1 MFNVISSIPRR
12 EIDGPSA
19 STAAIVIDWRR
30 PTAISHQRRRKKDT
44 ITVANELSLATGITE
59 WLL

>member
-1 MFNVISSIPRR
+1 LAAT
-12 EIDGPSA
+12 DGDLA
-19 STAAIVIDWRR
+19 SE
-30 PTAISHQRRRKKDT
+30 RRKKDT